1 MGIQKKSKKRL
12 AIVLIFISLLIFF
25 YPLRSYIIMG
35 IYSNIHKKDSIFVKY
50 DIDVQT
56 KGGVST
62 IKKDYYPFLMYF
74 NDSLGFSRYSG
85 IDCEMTIV
93 YNFGQFEFP
102 NISSSIFNEESK
114 YFATFYGAYA
124 VKPQDIEYIFGYKDG
139 KMNMDEIVLVP
150 KYDLTQLVLS
160 DLGCE
165 NIFFQYSIDKV
176 TKNNNGFDVVDAILV
191 TNSLAHK
198 YDGFKRNYLQYGR
211 PYFLIE
217 PEQSF
222 VKTTYYGRI
231 YSKYINE
238 KNITMFYY
246 IISVDKETLEQC
258 DDKFM
263 SEIKY

>member
-12 AIVLIFISLLIFF
+12 VIVFIFISLLIFF

-35 IYSNIHKKDSIFVKY
+35 IYSNIQKRDSIFLKY
-50 DIDVQT
+50 DIDIQI
-56 KGGVST
+56 KGGVDT
-62 IKKDYYPFLMYF
+62 LNEDYYPFLMYF

-85 IDCEMTIV
+85 IDCEMSIV

-102 NISSSIFNEESK
+102 FISSSILNEKSK

-124 VKPQDIEYIFGYKDG
+124 VKPQNREYAFGYRDG

-150 KYDLTQLVLS
+150 KYDLTQLVLN

-165 NIFFQYSIDKV
+165 NISFQYTIENT
-176 TKNNNGFDVVDAILV
+176 TKNSNGFDIVDAILI

-198 YDGFKRNYLQYGR
+198 YEGFKWNYLQYGR

-217 PEQSF
+217 PEQPF
-222 VKTTYYGRI
+222 IETTYYGRI
-231 YSKYINE
+231 YSKYIKE

-246 IISVDKETLEQC
+246 IISADKETLEEC
-258 DDKFM
+258 DVKFM